1 MKFIVKISINKNQNQ
16 MKKTVETQTE
26 CWNWWRKW
34 YWICKNNSITPKR
47 TIKAEGEE
55 TKILILI
62 LFFQMAKVEYI
73 TNYEVMYDT
82 NEKDEKICKL
92 VEERETDYYIFKRI
106 CELAKN
112 SYVTN
117 ERWSDVKI
125 DINVKRNNWLLY
137 DLSSKL
143 TIKFIRILNIVLLGF
158 SFLWS
163 KKGSF

>member
-1 MKFIVKISINKNQNQ
+1 
-16 MKKTVETQTE
+16 
-26 CWNWWRKW
+26 
-34 YWICKNNSITPKR
+34 
-47 TIKAEGEE
+47 
-55 TKILILI
+55 
-62 LFFQMAKVEYI
+62 MAKVEYI

-125 DINVKRNNWLLY
+125 DINVKRNN
-137 DLSSKL
+137 
-143 TIKFIRILNIVLLGF
+143 
-158 SFLWS
+158 
-163 KKGSF
+163 

>member
-1 MKFIVKISINKNQNQ
+1 
-16 MKKTVETQTE
+16 
-26 CWNWWRKW
+26 
-34 YWICKNNSITPKR
+34 
-47 TIKAEGEE
+47 
-55 TKILILI
+55 
-62 LFFQMAKVEYI
+62 MAKVEYI

-117 ERWSDVKI
+117 ERWFDVKI